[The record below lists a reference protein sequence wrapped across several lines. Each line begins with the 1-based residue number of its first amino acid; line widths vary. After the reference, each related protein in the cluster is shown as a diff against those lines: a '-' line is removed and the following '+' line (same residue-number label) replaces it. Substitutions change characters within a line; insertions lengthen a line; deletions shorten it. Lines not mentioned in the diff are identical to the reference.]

1 MAEASRRGKVDEALG
16 AGEGDGDDE
25 EDADDDD
32 DDDDSDDE
40 VAAGGAGDDDETA
53 GSTSPPPSPKN
64 ISSDDEATFSPDDS
78 LLLLSSII
86 DLAPGTSPPPMCIK
100 ISRNLHQALGSKE
113 KIDQQSF
120 DYCLHQPTFSRA
132 VNESDRTTRIT

>member
-78 LLLLSSII
+78 LLSSII